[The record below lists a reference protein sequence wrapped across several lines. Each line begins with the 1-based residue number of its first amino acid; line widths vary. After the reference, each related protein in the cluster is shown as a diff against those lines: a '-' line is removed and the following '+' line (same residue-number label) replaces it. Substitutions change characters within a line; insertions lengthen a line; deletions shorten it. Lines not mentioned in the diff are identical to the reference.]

1 MNYKKPIIKNQKSMI
16 RISVVEDQTDVLNSL
31 TKRINRTEGMI
42 CVSQFSNAEEAL
54 LRIPEQKPDLVLM
67 DIGLPKMDGVE
78 CMIRIKLLTPEV
90 NFLMFT
96 VFDNDEYVF
105 DALKAGAIGYV
116 LKKEGAAGV
125 LQAIEEYARGGAP
138 MSRDIARKVLSSFHL
153 QYRKPKKGFEE
164 LTAQQLLIL
173 EQLSQGLVNKEIA
186 DRLSISEGTVKQHNY
201 AIYKKLQV
209 NNRTEAVQKYLN
221 SKD

>member
-1 MNYKKPIIKNQKSMI
+1 MI
-16 RISVVEDQTDVLNSL
+16 RISVVEDQVDVLNSL

-42 CVSQFSNAEEAL
+42 CVSDFSNAEDAL

-78 CMIRIKLLTPEV
+78 CMIRIKMQAPQV

-96 VFDNDEYVF
+96 VFDNDDYVF
-105 DALKAGAIGYV
+105 DALKAGAVGYV
-116 LKKEGAAGV
+116 LKNEGAIGALKAV
-125 LQAIEEYARGGAP
+125 EEYSRGGAP
-138 MSRDIARKVLSSFHL
+138 MSRDIARKVLNSFHP
-153 QYRKPKKGFEE
+153 QNRKPGKGFED

-173 EQLSQGLVNKEIA
+173 EQLSLGMLNKEIA

-221 SKD
+221 SRH

>member
-1 MNYKKPIIKNQKSMI
+1 MI
-16 RISVVEDQTDVLNSL
+16 RISVVEDQVDVLNSL

-42 CVSQFSNAEEAL
+42 CVSDFSNAEDAL
-54 LRIPEQKPDLVLM
+54 LRIPEHKPDLVLM

-78 CMIRIKLLTPEV
+78 CMIRIKMQAPQV

-96 VFDNDEYVF
+96 VFDNDDYVF
-105 DALKAGAIGYV
+105 DALKAGAVGYV
-116 LKKEGAAGV
+116 LKNEGAIGA
-125 LQAIEEYARGGAP
+125 LQAIEEYSRGGAP
-138 MSRDIARKVLSSFHL
+138 MSRDIARKVLNSFHP
-153 QYRKPKKGFEE
+153 QHRNPGKGFED

-173 EQLSQGLVNKEIA
+173 KQLSLGMLNKEIA

-221 SKD
+221 SRH